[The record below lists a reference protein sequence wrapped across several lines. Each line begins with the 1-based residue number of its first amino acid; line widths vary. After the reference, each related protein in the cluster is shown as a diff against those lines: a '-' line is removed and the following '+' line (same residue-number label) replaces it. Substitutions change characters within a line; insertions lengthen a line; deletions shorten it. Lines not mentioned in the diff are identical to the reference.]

1 MSDLV
6 KPVANS
12 PLLQVSDLSVTFS
25 TRSGTVHAVRSI
37 DFEIYPG
44 ERVAVVGE
52 SGSGKSM
59 TALALLGLTPTTGV
73 VCGSVRLRGREL
85 LGLSDKEMA
94 EVRGTE
100 IGLILQDATAAMDPL
115 KTVGS
120 HIAESLILRRRMS
133 HTDAH
138 RTA

>member
-120 HIAESLILRRRMS
+120 HIA
-133 HTDAH
+133 
-138 RTA
+138 